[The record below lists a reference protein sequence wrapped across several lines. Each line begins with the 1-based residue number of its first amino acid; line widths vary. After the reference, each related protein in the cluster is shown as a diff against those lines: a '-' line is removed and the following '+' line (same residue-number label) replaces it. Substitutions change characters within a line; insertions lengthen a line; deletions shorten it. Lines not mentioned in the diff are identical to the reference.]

1 MTMRDD
7 GLKPEEFAQAAVAPI
22 DDAKSRSPREAA
34 RVLAEAGLMGVCACE
49 DDGGLG
55 LDIDFA
61 VPIVHAAGKQQ
72 LRFPL
77 LEQIA
82 LAKAFGG
89 TEIAASLAGGEKLAT
104 VALQGG
110 MELGV
115 AGHAR
120 QANECDWVLVAD
132 AKGCA
137 ALVDMSTA
145 SCETDAALDPECPQ
159 VWLTLV
165 SARVVATLD
174 ADAFSG
180 LRRDLQVLAAAFANG
195 AADGALE
202 TAAAYMS
209 TRVQFGRPLSAKQAV
224 RHLLARM
231 KLVQEASAAAIRR
244 SIATDE
250 YETARD
256 VRSALAGTL
265 ANAAFVIEKA
275 IHLHGGMGFTWE
287 VPLHYSLREVR
298 KLDASFGAGGLAREV
313 GREFIAAL

>member
-22 DDAKSRSPREAA
+22 DDAKSRPLREAA

-49 DDGGLG
+49 GDGGLG

-61 VPIVHAAGKQQ
+61 LPIVHAAGKQQ

-77 LEQIA
+77 FEQIA

-89 TEIAASLAGGEKLAT
+89 TEIAALLASGEKLAT
-104 VALQGG
+104 VAFQGG
-110 MELGV
+110 MEQGM

-120 QANECDWVLVAD
+120 HANECDWVLVAD
-132 AKGCA
+132 AQGGG
-137 ALVDMSTA
+137 ALVDVSTA
-145 SCETDAALDPECPQ
+145 SCEADGALDPECPQ
-159 VWLTLV
+159 VWLALKGV
-165 SARVVATLD
+165 DVIATLN
-174 ADAFSG
+174 ANAFSA

-209 TRVQFGRPLSAKQAV
+209 TRVQFGRPLSARQAV

-244 SIATDE
+244 SIAIDE
-250 YETARD
+250 YETVRD
-256 VRSALAGTL
+256 VRPALAGTL

-313 GREFIAAL
+313 GRDFIAAR

>member
-7 GLKPEEFAQAAVAPI
+7 ELKPEEFAQAAVAPI
-22 DDAKSRSPREAA
+22 DDAKSRTLREAA
-34 RVLAEAGLMGVCACE
+34 RVLAEAGLIGVCACE

-82 LAKAFGG
+82 LAKAFAG
-89 TEIAASLAGGEKLAT
+89 TELASALASGERLATIAVQGSIAQDIAA
-104 VALQGG
+104 
-110 MELGV
+110 
-115 AGHAR
+115 HAR
-120 QANECDWVLVAD
+120 YANECDWLLVAD
-132 AKGCA
+132 GAGA
-137 ALVDMSTA
+137 ALVDVSSA
-145 SCETDAALDPECPQ
+145 ACETDHGLDPECPQ
-159 VWLTLV
+159 EWL
-165 SARVVATLD
+165 SPGGARVVAQLG
-174 ADAFSG
+174 ADAYAV
-180 LRRDLQVLAAAFANG
+180 LQRDLQVLVAAFVNG

-202 TAAAYMS
+202 TAATYMS

-244 SIATDE
+244 ALATDE

-256 VRSALAGTL
+256 VCPVLAGTL

-287 VPLHYSLREVR
+287 VPLHYSLREVL
-298 KLDASFGAGGLAREV
+298 KFDAAFGAGGLAREV
-313 GREFIAAL
+313 GRDFIAAL